1 MVFMKQV
8 LAVVAGVCLA
18 MPAFAVRPRVDVV
31 TTEHAALAAGGQ
43 VRVEDST
50 GSVNIIGWD
59 QPDVEVVA
67 TRSTFPTDSK
77 DKATERLGRIQITV
91 TGGGTGEVTIATKK
105 PYLRGTYIDYRIMVP
120 RSARLLVRHR
130 TGDVVITK
138 VEGDIDAKAGKGD
151 LFVQLPEP
159 GQYTIRA
166 KSRLGGVYSDFKDE
180 TGSEATGPARKID
193 LRIGVGGI
201 TIQRLDA

>member
-1 MVFMKQV
+1 MVLMKKV
-8 LAVVAGVCLA
+8 LAILAGVCLA
-18 MPAFAVRPRVDVV
+18 VPAFAVRPRVDLV
-31 TTEHAALAAGGQ
+31 TTERVALAAGGQ

-77 DKATERLGRIQITV
+77 DKATERLKRIQITV
-91 TGGGTGEVTIATKK
+91 TGGGSAEVTIATKK

-130 TGDVVITK
+130 TGDVVIMK
-138 VEGDIDAKAGKGD
+138 VEGDIDAKASNGD
-151 LFVQLPEP
+151 LFVQLPQP
-159 GQYTIRA
+159 GQYMIHA
-166 KSRLGGVYSDFKDE
+166 KSRIGGVYSDFEDAPVP
-180 TGSEATGPARKID
+180 ATGPAHKVD

-201 TIQRLDA
+201 TIQRMDA

>member
-1 MVFMKQV
+1 MVLMKQV
-8 LAVVAGVCLA
+8 LAVLAGVCLA
-18 MPAFAVRPRVDVV
+18 VPAFAVRPRVDVV

-67 TRSTFPTDSK
+67 TRYTFPTDSK
-77 DKATERLGRIQITV
+77 DRATERLKRIQITV
-91 TGGGTGEVTIATKK
+91 TGGGSGEVTIATQK

-120 RSARLLVRHR
+120 RSARLLIRHR

-151 LFVQLPEP
+151 IFVQLPEP
-159 GQYTIRA
+159 AQYMIHA
-166 KSRLGGVYSDFKDE
+166 KSRLGGVYSDFKDAPAPA
-180 TGSEATGPARKID
+180 SGPAHNID

>member
-1 MVFMKQV
+1 MILMKQV
-8 LAVVAGVCLA
+8 LAVLAGVCLA

-31 TTEHAALAAGGQ
+31 TTERAALTTGGQ

-67 TRSTFPTDSK
+67 TRYTFPTDSK
-77 DKATERLGRIQITV
+77 DRATERLKRIQITV
-91 TGGGTGEVTIATKK
+91 TGGGSGEVTIATKK

-120 RSARLLVRHR
+120 RTARLVVRHH

-151 LFVQLPEP
+151 IFVQLPEP
-159 GQYTIRA
+159 GQYMIHA
-166 KSRLGGVYSDFKDE
+166 KSRIGGVYSDFKDAPAP
-180 TGSEATGPARKID
+180 ATGPAHNID

-201 TIQRLDA
+201 TIQRLDV